1 MQCDRC
7 QHSGVTPRAPDGR
20 AAYHHGQLRAALVAT
35 ATELARA
42 GGPDAVVLREA
53 ARRVSV
59 SPTAAYRHFQDREDL
74 LLAVREAA
82 LRGLAQSMRDQDDGT
97 SRRSEAAADA
107 ALLHFRALGQGYVAF
122 ALAEPGLFRT
132 ISVLPT
138 GRQPP
143 PLPAP
148 EHDPLALLAR
158 ALDRLVDVG
167 VLDQTQRAHADAV
180 AWSAVHGLSM
190 LLLDGLLPDENA
202 GQFPPADADVLI
214 ARVLDVVAFGL
225 LPRP

>member
-1 MQCDRC
+1 M
-7 QHSGVTPRAPDGR
+7 
-20 AAYHHGQLRAALVAT
+20 AT

-82 LRGLAQSMRDQDDGT
+82 LRGLAQSMRDQDAGT
-97 SRRSEAAADA
+97 SRCSEAPADA

-132 ISVLPT
+132 ISVLPS
-138 GRQPP
+138 RKQP

-190 LLLDGLLPDENA
+190 LLLDGLLPDGIA
-202 GQFPPADADVLI
+202 GQFPPADADALV